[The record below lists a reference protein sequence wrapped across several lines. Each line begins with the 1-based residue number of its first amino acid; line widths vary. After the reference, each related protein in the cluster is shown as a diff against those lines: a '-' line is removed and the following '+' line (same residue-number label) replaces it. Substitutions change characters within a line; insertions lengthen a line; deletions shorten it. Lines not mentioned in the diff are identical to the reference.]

1 MEKEEVAAAASTG
14 VAVYGVPLGE
24 EAQRRVFGLVAE
36 LRRAGIATD
45 MSYDGK
51 KLKGAMRGADRSGA
65 AYAVIIGERDLAEG
79 AAQLKDLRSG
89 EQEAVPL
96 DRVAHVLKEKL
107 G

>member
-1 MEKEEVAAAASTG
+1 
-14 VAVYGVPLGE
+14 
-24 EAQRRVFGLVAE
+24 
-36 LRRAGIATD
+36 

-65 AYAVIIGERDLAEG
+65 AYAVILGERDLAEG
-79 AAQLKDLRSG
+79 AAQVKDLVTG

-96 DRVAHVLKEKL
+96 DRVADVLKEKL

>member
-1 MEKEEVAAAASTG
+1 
-14 VAVYGVPLGE
+14 
-24 EAQRRVFGLVAE
+24 VFGLVAE
-36 LRRAGIATD
+36 LRRAGIAAD

-65 AYAVIIGERDLAEG
+65 AYAVIIGERDLTEG

-96 DRVAHVLKEKL
+96 DRIAGVLKEKL